1 MGLYL
6 STTAISLILPGYLKG
21 NTSTSDTAGV
31 NIFSRQI
38 ANAESKVN
46 SVIGARYDITAF
58 TSGSIPPLL
67 TKLTE
72 DIAVYNVILLSGYRA
87 DDRNEYLDDY
97 KNANETLNQI
107 IAGEI
112 NLTFTDGSLV
122 SVKSTKRFLSST
134 KDYTPITGLDSE
146 TSWKRDSDEISDQ
159 SDARD

>member
-46 SVIGARYDITAF
+46 SVIGARYDIAAF

-134 KDYTPITGLDSE
+134 KDYTPVTGLDSE

-159 SDARD
+159 SNARD

>member
-134 KDYTPITGLDSE
+134 KDYTPIAGLDSE